1 MKKTMTI
8 IVLFA
13 VLLITVSAY
22 PGRVY
27 EAADGYKAPAI
38 TLTNSDTTMSL
49 ADLKGRYVVLAFWAS
64 SDAAS
69 RVEAGE
75 LDAFAANADEEQF
88 CLVSVNLDRSEN
100 LFREVIRRDNL
111 KAGAQYHVNKD
122 EAVKITEAY
131 HLDNG
136 FKSFLI
142 DPEGR
147 IIATNPTSV
156 TLTQVL
162 RN

>member
-1 MKKTMTI
+1 MDALAALG
-8 IVLFA
+8 IVL
-13 VLLITVSAY
+13 
-22 PGRVY
+22 P
-27 EAADGYKAPAI
+27 I
-38 TLTNSDTTMSL
+38 TLIIQ
-49 ADLKGRYVVLAFWAS
+49 
-64 SDAAS
+64 
-69 RVEAGE
+69 
-75 LDAFAANADEEQF
+75 AFA
-88 CLVSVNLDRSEN
+88 NLIGLGGSPRASIKLGEN
-100 LFREVIRRDNL
+100 D
-111 KAGAQYHVNKD
+111 KD

>member
-1 MKKTMTI
+1 MTI
-8 IVLFA
+8 VALFA

-22 PGRVY
+22 SGRVY
-27 EAADGYKAPAI
+27 EAADGYKAPAL
-38 TLTNSDTTMSL
+38 TLSNSDTTLSL

-64 SDAAS
+64 NDAAS

-75 LDAFAANADEEQF
+75 LDAFAMNADEEQF
-88 CLVSVNLDRSEN
+88 CLVSVNMDRSEN
-100 LFREVIRRDNL
+100 LYKQILRRDNL
-111 KAGAQYHVNKD
+111 KAGAQYHVNAD
-122 EAVKITEAY
+122 EADKISEAY
-131 HLDNG
+131 HLNNG

>member
-1 MKKTMTI
+1 MTI

-22 PGRVY
+22 SGRVY
-27 EAADGYKAPAI
+27 EAADGYKAPAL
-38 TLTNSDTTMSL
+38 TLTNSDSTMSL
-49 ADLKGRYVVLAFWAS
+49 ADLRGRYVVLTFWAS
-64 SDAAS
+64 NDAAS

-75 LDAFAANADEEQF
+75 LDAYAANVDEEQF
-88 CLVSVNLDRSEN
+88 CLVSVNLDRSEG
-100 LFREVIRRDNL
+100 LFREIVRRDNL
-111 KAGAQYHVNKD
+111 KAGAQYHANAD
-122 EAVKITEAY
+122 EAVKIKEAY
-131 HLDNG
+131 HLNNG

>member
-1 MKKTMTI
+1 MTI
-8 IVLFA
+8 IVIFA
-13 VLLITVSAY
+13 VLLGLGSAATNTAVDGKNGY
-22 PGRVY
+22 RAPMFRV
-27 EAADGYKAPAI
+27 ERNDSVIALD
-38 TLTNSDTTMSL
+38 DM
-49 ADLKGRYVVLAFWAS
+49 KGKWVLLQFWTS
-64 SDAAS
+64 SDPAS
-69 RVEAGE
+69 RIACR
-75 LDAFAANADEEQF
+75 DYSDFEECQASDNF
-88 CLVSVNLDRSEN
+88 QERFRLLSVNLDRSEN
-100 LFREVIRRDNL
+100 LFREIIRRDNL

>member
-64 SDAAS
+64 

-100 LFREVIRRDNL
+100 LFREIIRRDNL